1 MSNALDQQPT
11 IDFLMLADRAE
22 VLNGKLYVMGGA
34 WDRLQRAN
42 FDEPAD
48 ISVTLGIL
56 VPWHATNQEYE
67 LNIDLEHADGTSLAN
82 IKGGFVTGRHPE
94 AVPGQA
100 FRTIVALGGKFKLP
114 GPGAYQFTAKLS
126 SGDSKSVAFYVKQVP
141 AAPAAA

>member
-1 MSNALDQQPT
+1 MSTGIEQQPS

-48 ISVTLGIL
+48 IFVTLGIL
-56 VPWHATNQEYE
+56 VPWHATNQEYGLTIE
-67 LNIDLEHADGTSLAN
+67 IDHEDGTRLAE
-82 IKGGFVTGRHPE
+82 IKAGFVTGRSPD
-94 AVPGQA
+94 AIPGQS

-114 GPGAYQFTAKLS
+114 GPGAYKVTGGLS
-126 SGDSKSVAFYVKQVP
+126 SGDTKSVAFYVKQLP